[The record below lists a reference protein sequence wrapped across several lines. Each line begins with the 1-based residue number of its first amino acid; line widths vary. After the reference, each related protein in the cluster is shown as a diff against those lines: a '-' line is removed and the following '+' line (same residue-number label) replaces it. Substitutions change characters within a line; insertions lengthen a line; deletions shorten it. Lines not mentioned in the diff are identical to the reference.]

1 MKLTLAV
8 DLGEG
13 PVQVATNLYVIVQYE
28 RKYKRKASEMA
39 SSIGYEDLL
48 FLAYESCKVHGV
60 TVPVVFDDFIKR
72 AVSIEVV
79 EQEQDENPT
88 HGPLT
93 DTH

>member
-1 MKLTLAV
+1 MKVTLAV
-8 DLGEG
+8 DLGDG
-13 PVQVATNLYVIVQYE
+13 PIHVTTNLYVIVQYE

-72 AVSIEVV
+72 AVSVEVV
-79 EQEQDENPT
+79 EQEADKNPIQ
-88 HGPLT
+88 GPHT

>member
-8 DLGEG
+8 DLGDG
-13 PVQVATNLYVIVQYE
+13 PIEVATNLYVIVQYE

-48 FLAYESCKVHGV
+48 FLAYESCKVHGI

-88 HGPLT
+88 QGPHT

>member
-8 DLGEG
+8 DLGDG
-13 PVQVATNLYVIVQYE
+13 PVEVATNLFVIVQYE

-79 EQEQDENPT
+79 EQEADTNPT
-88 HGPLT
+88 QGPLT

>member
-8 DLGEG
+8 DLGDG

-48 FLAYESCKVHGV
+48 FLAYESCKIHGI

-79 EQEQDENPT
+79 SQEADENPT
-88 HGPLT
+88 HGPHT

>member
-8 DLGEG
+8 DLGDG

-79 EQEQDENPT
+79 EQEADENPT

>member
-8 DLGEG
+8 DLGDG
-13 PVQVATNLYVIVQYE
+13 PVEVETNLFVIVQYE

-39 SSIGYEDLL
+39 TSIGYEDLL

-79 EQEQDENPT
+79 DQETDANPT
-88 HGPLT
+88 QGQPT
-93 DTH
+93 DTL

>member
-8 DLGEG
+8 DLGDG
-13 PVQVATNLYVIVQYE
+13 PIEVATNLYVIVQYE

-39 SSIGYEDLL
+39 TSIGYEDLL

-72 AVSIEVV
+72 AVSIKVV
-79 EQEQDENPT
+79 EQEADENPT
-88 HGPLT
+88 HGPHT

>member
-8 DLGEG
+8 DLGDG

-88 HGPLT
+88 LGPHT
-93 DTH
+93 ATH

>member
-8 DLGEG
+8 DMGEG
-13 PVQVATNLYVIVQYE
+13 PVHVETNLFVIVQYE

-39 SSIGYEDLL
+39 TSIGYEDLL

-60 TVPVVFDDFIKR
+60 TVPAVFDDFIKR

-79 EQEQDENPT
+79 DQDNDENPT
-88 HGPLT
+88 PGLPT
-93 DTH
+93 DTL

>member
-8 DLGEG
+8 DLGDG

-28 RKYKRKASEMA
+28 RKYKRKASELA

-79 EQEQDENPT
+79 EQEADENPT
-88 HGPLT
+88 QGPLT

>member
-1 MKLTLAV
+1 MKVTLAV
-8 DLGEG
+8 DIGEG
-13 PVQVATNLYVIVQYE
+13 SIRVTTNLYVIVQYE
-28 RKYKRKASEMA
+28 RKYKRKASDMA

-79 EQEQDENPT
+79 EQEADANPIQ
-88 HGPLT
+88 GPHT

>member
-8 DLGEG
+8 DLGDG

-79 EQEQDENPT
+79 EQEADENPT
-88 HGPLT
+88 QGPHT

>member
-8 DLGEG
+8 DMGEG
-13 PVQVATNLYVIVQYE
+13 PVHVETNLFVIVQYE

-39 SSIGYEDLL
+39 TSIGYEDLL

-60 TVPVVFDDFIKR
+60 TVPAVFDDFIRR

-79 EQEQDENPT
+79 DQDNDENPT
-88 HGPLT
+88 PGLPT
-93 DTH
+93 DTL